1 MAEGSNNGS
10 NSHLPNLQGVLRLA
24 VEASTSSD
32 SPVVSE
38 PMSEERKAWLQEA
51 LSDLCRGQLDEVQQM
66 KECLE
71 ILNTSEERSSE
82 EEERDDEQLR
92 KKEGALELLAD
103 LCENLDNA
111 CDLVKLGG
119 LEFIVS
125 HLLNDPSSGI
135 RWRSAHLI
143 GCACQ
148 NMPAV
153 QSHLLTLK
161 ALPNLLELV
170 DKDLNDTVRIKALYA
185 VSCLVREEE
194 TAFQEFLQLDG
205 FSVLLRGMQS
215 GLDKLRTKSAFLL
228 HNLLISH
235 PEHRD
240 TLISMGMVQQLVS
253 VLRMDH
259 QSFHEYVLG
268 ALCSLVNDSP
278 NGVRECQSPRLHLE
292 ELLHKKTEDLSGREE
307 CQEVLQY
314 CDHLLKSCFHMQ
326 CEENAMDR

>member
-1 MAEGSNNGS
+1 
-10 NSHLPNLQGVLRLA
+10 
-24 VEASTSSD
+24 
-32 SPVVSE
+32 
-38 PMSEERKAWLQEA
+38 
-51 LSDLCRGQLDEVQQM
+51 M

-82 EEERDDEQLR
+82 EEEERDDEQLR
-92 KKEGALELLAD
+92 KKEAALEHLAD

-125 HLLNDPSSGI
+125 RLLNDPSSGI

-170 DKDLNDTVRIKALYA
+170 DKDLNDSVRIKALYA

-194 TAFQEFLQLDG
+194 SAFQEFLQLDG

-235 PEHRD
+235 PEHR
-240 TLISMGMVQQLVS
+240 VQTSTSVAFKETRSLKTFFVFEALQSQMPSDGYGAAVSTSNSLNLGRGSSS
-253 VLRMDH
+253 VLTHSQLDPPAK
-259 QSFHEYVLG
+259 G
-268 ALCSLVNDSP
+268 W
-278 NGVRECQSPRLHLE
+278 
-292 ELLHKKTEDLSGREE
+292 
-307 CQEVLQY
+307 
-314 CDHLLKSCFHMQ
+314 
-326 CEENAMDR
+326 